1 MRVRRLAAIIL
12 GAVALGALLS
22 LLKGAGGGARLQFG
36 NLSAPWLAVGFF
48 AGVCYKR
55 VGRAAAAGVLATVA
69 ALSGFYAEQSPLG
82 DFSSGSLT
90 FLGHPAQ
97 MYDFIVAPHL
107 VIFIAGILTGVLFGA
122 LGAAWA
128 TNRSRLAPVA
138 VALLFVC
145 EPFAWL
151 GSGATSG
158 GSFGHYWWMWSAEM
172 ALGLA
177 AIIVILR
184 RHRIAS

>member
-1 MRVRRLAAIIL
+1 VRRLAAIIL

-22 LLKGAGGGARLQFG
+22 LLKGVGGGARLQFG

-48 AGVCYKR
+48 AGVCYRR
-55 VGRAAAAGVLATVA
+55 VVPSAAAGVLATVA
-69 ALSGFYAEQSPLG
+69 ALCGFYAEQSPLG

-97 MYDFIVAPHL
+97 MYDFIVTPHL
-107 VIFIAGILTGVLFGA
+107 VVFIGGILTGVLFGA
-122 LGAAWA
+122 LGTAWA
-128 TNRSRLAPVA
+128 THRSRLAPGA

-145 EPFAWL
+145 EPFGWL

-158 GSFGHYWWMWSAEM
+158 GSFGRYWWMWSAEI

-184 RHRIAS
+184 PHRIAS

>member
-1 MRVRRLAAIIL
+1 MRRLAAIII
-12 GAVALGALLS
+12 GAVALGSLLS

-36 NLSAPWLAVGFF
+36 NLSAPWLAVGFC
-48 AGVCYKR
+48 AGICYAR
-55 VGRAAAAGVLATVA
+55 VGRAASAGALATIA

-90 FLGHPAQ
+90 FLDHPAQ
-97 MYDFIVAPHL
+97 VYDFIVTPHR
-107 VIFIAGILTGVLFGA
+107 VIFIGGILTGVLFGA

-128 TNRSRLAPVA
+128 THRSRLTPAA

-158 GSFGHYWWMWSAEM
+158 SSFGHYWWMWSGEI
-172 ALGLA
+172 ALGVA
-177 AIIVILR
+177 AIMVILR
-184 RHRIAS
+184 SHRAS